1 MQCDRARELI
11 GAHIDEELGRDDRA
25 SVASHIKSCAVC
37 TTLAGDIRRT
47 STVIA
52 GLGRTNAPVALAA
65 KIRSRLDA
73 EGREQA
79 DRSRVPWRMPSSVWR
94 QAAALAACCMLSVLV
109 TWVAVTSMDR
119 ANGLQQEIVTAHIRS
134 LLQDSPIQVA
144 SSDAHTVKPWF
155 QGRLDF
161 SPPVPDLSELG
172 WTLVGGRLDYLDGR
186 PVAALVYQR
195 RMHNINVFLW
205 PNQSFTDDAIRQ
217 EDAQGYQ
224 IIHWNGVE
232 MTYWV
237 VSDLNNAELLDLAR
251 ALRGH

>member
-155 QGRLDF
+155 AGRVDF
-161 SPPVPDLSELG
+161 APEVKDLTAEGFPL
-172 WTLVGGRLDYLDGR
+172 LGGRLDYVDHRRVG
-186 PVAALVYQR
+186 VAVYR
-195 RMHNINVFLW
+195 RRLHIVNVFMW
-205 PNQSFTDDAIRQ
+205 RAPAA
-217 EDAQGYQ
+217 EDTAPMLAKK
-224 IIHWNGVE
+224 NGHNLLSWSKEGVI
-232 MTYWV
+232 YWA
-237 VSDLNNAELLDLAR
+237 VSDLDGGELKRLQSL
-251 ALRGH
+251 L

>member
-109 TWVAVTSMDR
+109 TWGAVTSIDH

-155 QGRLDF
+155 AGRVDF
-161 SPPVPDLSELG
+161 APEVKDLTAEGFPL
-172 WTLVGGRLDYLDGR
+172 LGGRLDYVDHRRVG
-186 PVAALVYQR
+186 VAVYR
-195 RMHNINVFLW
+195 RRLHIVNVFMW
-205 PNQSFTDDAIRQ
+205 RAPAG
-217 EDAQGYQ
+217 EDTAPMLAKK
-224 IIHWNGVE
+224 NGHNLLSWSKEGVI
-232 MTYWV
+232 YWA
-237 VSDLNNAELLDLAR
+237 VSDLDGGELKRLQSL
-251 ALRGH
+251 L